1 MANSFSE
8 ADLARLRSAPEAGAV
23 PGLVDE
29 VSRLYLLSRDERV
42 KRAER
47 FIDRL
52 LADVN
57 SYHDHKE
64 TMAHAGLLVMIAV
77 VGGIAS
83 LETWPPKWMSALK
96 LYLDPHTIGIVAAVS
111 FWVILH
117 LYIRWQLRQRRWA
130 AIAYNGAVRAAAQ
143 WLLRDP
149 IVDDLVPCPS
159 KSPSLGSRLLT
170 AVDFLV
176 PCPWAPLQDVWSEYC
191 PSWLAAAVQA
201 ERGGSALGAVKAEC
215 LVTLG
220 SYFLLA
226 VILARTL

>member
-1 MANSFSE
+1 MKT
-8 ADLARLRSAPEAGAV
+8 LRAP
-23 PGLVDE
+23 
-29 VSRLYLLSRDERV
+29 SRLYLLSRDERV

-52 LADVN
+52 LADLN
-57 SYHDHKE
+57 SYHNHKE

-83 LETWPPKWMSALK
+83 LETWPPKWMSALALK
-96 LYLDPHTIGIVAAVS
+96 LNLDPHTIGIVAVVS

-130 AIAYNGAVRAAAQ
+130 AITYNGAVRAAAE
-143 WLLRDP
+143 WLSRNP
-149 IVDDLVPCPS
+149 IVNDLVPRPS
-159 KSPSLGSRLLT
+159 ESPGLGSRLLT
-170 AVDFLV
+170 AILTAVDVLLF
-176 PCPWAPLQDVWSEYC
+176 PCPWAPLEDVWSKYC
-191 PSWLAAAVQA
+191 PSWLAAAIQA
-201 ERGGSALGAVKAEC
+201 ERSDSALRVVKAEC